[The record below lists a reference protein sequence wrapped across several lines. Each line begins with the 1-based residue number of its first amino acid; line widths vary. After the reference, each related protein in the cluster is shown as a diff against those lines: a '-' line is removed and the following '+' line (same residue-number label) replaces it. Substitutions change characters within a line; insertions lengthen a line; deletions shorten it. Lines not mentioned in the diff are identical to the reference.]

1 MSVLEVVETMSDVIS
16 RAKQQL
22 RKKFLHLMKSLSA
35 QDLERRSSHVEDS
48 LWELPCIRQA
58 RRIMVFYPLTG
69 EPDLRRMMRKLLQDK
84 KELFLPVIDE
94 ASSMLIPYPVTDIEH
109 LITGPYQTR
118 QPVVSPGVT
127 FGDANP
133 EVVIVPGLA
142 FTPEGGRLG
151 RGKGYYDRFLSTL
164 PENVPAVGVCFSFQ
178 LVDSLPMH
186 SSDKKVTFVVSA

>member
-1 MSVLEVVETMSDVIS
+1 MMNVLEVVETMSEVIS

-35 QDLERRSSHVEDS
+35 QDLERRSSDVEDS

-84 KELFLPVIDE
+84 ELFLPVIDE

-109 LITGPYQTR
+109 LTAGPYQTK
-118 QPVVSPGVT
+118 QPAVSPGT
-127 FGDANP
+127 ISREITP

-164 PENVPAVGVCFSFQ
+164 PETVPTVGVCFSFQ

-186 SSDKKVTFVVSA
+186 SSDKKVTFVVTD